1 MRCEYCGYIGEK
13 EDFEEG
19 KYGFW
24 CPIKKEKK
32 VLARHMLS

>member
-19 KYGFW
+19 KDGFGVL
-24 CPIKKEKK
+24 CVTEFYIKKERKF
-32 VLARHMLS
+32 